1 MGLSLRLPGQIAPF
15 ETESVVSDGMVVVVG
30 SANNKCALPGGASP
44 TTSLLGVVMRP
55 DGSSAAVG
63 DTVDVVLTGIYP
75 VIAAGSVSRKNLI
88 TSGGTDGTA
97 MVEVDQ
103 DLQALRNDIMGLFA
117 LDIGNEAHAARIVLV
132 AGIIKALLHRRGHR
146 KRSS

>member
-44 TTSLLGVVMRP
+44 TTSLLGVVMCP

-97 MVEVDQ
+97 IAESASAGTNVGV
-103 DLQALRNDIMGLFA
+103 LGQAIEDGSSGDR
-117 LDIGNEAHAARIVLV
+117 V
-132 AGIIKALLHRRGHR
+132 ATIINPFIKQGG
-146 KRSS
+146 